1 MLRKGFTDSIGE
13 LEQMVLQMGQMVIT
27 AVDRSIEALKNRD
40 TAAAQ
45 QIIDDDEQ
53 INKLRWQIEED
64 CINLI
69 ATQQPVASDLRE
81 IIAVLAISTELE
93 RMGDYAEGIAKITLM
108 HGSEPLLKPLAGIPV
123 MAKKAAD
130 MLQKALEA
138 FIARDAA
145 KATAICDEDDQ
156 VDGLYDQIYRELL
169 TYMIEDPRNIT
180 KATYLIWAAH
190 NVERIADR
198 VTNICERIVF
208 LATGKMPQVNVSK
221 Y

>member
-1 MLRKGFTDSIGE
+1 MLRKAFTDSMRD
-13 LEQMVLQMGQMVIT
+13 LEQMVLRMGGMIIT
-27 AVDRSIEALKNRD
+27 AVDRSIEALKARD
-40 TAAAQ
+40 MALAQ
-45 QIIDDDEQ
+45 QIIADDEQ

-93 RMGDYAEGIAKITLM
+93 RMGDYAEGIARITLM
-108 HGSEPLLKPLAGIPV
+108 HGEEPLLKPLSGIPV

-130 MLQKALEA
+130 MLQGSLEA
-138 FIARDAA
+138 FVARDAA

-156 VDGLYDQIYRELL
+156 VDGLYDQVYRELL
-169 TYMIEDPRNIT
+169 TYMLEDPRNIT

-190 NVERIADR
+190 NIERIADR